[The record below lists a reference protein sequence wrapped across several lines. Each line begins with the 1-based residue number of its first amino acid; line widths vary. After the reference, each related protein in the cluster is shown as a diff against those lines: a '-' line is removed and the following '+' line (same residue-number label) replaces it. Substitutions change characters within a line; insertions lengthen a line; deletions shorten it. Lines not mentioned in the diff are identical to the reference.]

1 MELIYKIDFHSTNF
15 YFNHIIEDLI
25 EEAKINAKTKM
36 YKGFILIVCNDE
48 AEKIESFFKI
58 LEEKLPLSI
67 FLSGAKVIESFDFDS
82 FEELEDKD
90 VKINLS
96 LLTNDEIRKI
106 LSENKIDFSNDINK
120 IKDGGISR
128 FETHNG
134 LKDFFLPN
142 KKIREEFESKGYE
155 VKLLITNVNNL
166 SNLVDV
172 APKDLQLLCSI
183 ERPLVKLKV

>member
-1 MELIYKIDFHSTNF
+1 MKQ
-15 YFNHIIEDLI
+15 
-25 EEAKINAKTKM
+25 K
-36 YKGFILIVCNDE
+36 
-48 AEKIESFFKI
+48 KIESFFKI

-134 LKDFFLPN
+134 LKDFFLT
-142 KKIREEFESKGYE
+142 K
-155 VKLLITNVNNL
+155 
-166 SNLVDV
+166 
-172 APKDLQLLCSI
+172 
-183 ERPLVKLKV
+183 